1 MAAVLYP
8 SNEWC
13 EAWKNALNNSDQVKE
28 VSGAWGEGWNG
39 SWVFEIT
46 PGSGL
51 EDTAYVYIATANG
64 GREATDCRMLSAPSD
79 VDHGFLCTGSY
90 EEFKYVVKGEKDFI
104 EGVVKGVFKVK
115 GDMSKIMRN
124 AKWIRAIA
132 NSISTF
138 EASYLG
144 E

>member
-8 SNEWC
+8 SQEWC
-13 EAWKNALNNSDQVKE
+13 ESWKNALNNSDAVKA
-28 VSGAWGEGWNG
+28 VAGAWGEGWNG
-39 SWVFEIT
+39 SWVFEVT
-46 PGSGL
+46 PNAGL
-51 EDTAYVYIATANG
+51 TETAYIYIEPADG
-64 GREATDCRMLSAPSD
+64 GRMATDCRLVSGPSD
-79 VDHGFLCTGSY
+79 VEYGFLCTGTY
-90 EEFKYVVKGEKDFI
+90 EDFKYVVKGERDFI
-104 EGVVKGVFKVK
+104 EGVVKSVFKVQ

-124 AKWIRAIA
+124 AKWIRAVA